1 MVRSAD
7 GTVVCNGHY
16 NEPFVPAIPG
26 LQTFSG
32 KIQHSRWWRSAK
44 RIRGQNVLVIGG
56 RASGSDIARETAIDD
71 EERAGAGE
79 VVDRGIYQSIRSNEA
94 QPTNPEDFWDKRKIW
109 SSRIEVVGEVDKIEG
124 EKVWLRGGRLLED
137 VDIIIFAT
145 GYLYS

>member
-1 MVRSAD
+1 M
-7 GTVVCNGHY
+7 CNGHY

-56 RASGSDIARETAIDD
+56 RASGSDIVRETAIDD
-71 EERAGAGE
+71 EERAAAGE
-79 VVDRGIYQSIRSNEA
+79 VVGRKIYQSIRANEA
-94 QPTNPEDFWDKRKIW
+94 QTNSPEDFWDKRKSW
-109 SSRIEVVGEVDKIEG
+109 SSRIQVVGEVDRIDG
-124 EKVWLRGGRLLED
+124 EKIWLRGGALLED
-137 VDIIIFAT
+137 VDLIIFAT